1 VEFEQVVVVTLPM
14 VTVWVSTSVVVTF
27 RVVTMVLS
35 VVDDVIEAGPAVVL
49 FWNGALEVLDQMVV
63 VVLQG
68 RDEVVEPVVLLE
80 TGRLEVGEV
89 VTGEVPVPE
98 WVVGAVVVLFWYG
111 ALEVIDEK
119 LMEVLFWDTVE
130 VVEPVVL
137 LKMGRLEVVDEM
149 VMGEVPVPGWI
160 VGTEVVLF
168 WNGALELVNK
178 ERVVVLL

>member
-1 VEFEQVVVVTLPM
+1 M
-14 VTVWVSTSVVVTF
+14 VVTF
-27 RVVTMVLS
+27 CVVTVVLS
-35 VVDDVIEAGPAVVL
+35 VVDEVIEAGPVVVL
-49 FWNGALEVLDQMVV
+49 FWNGALEVLLEVLDQMVV

-80 TGRLEVGEV
+80 TGRLEVEEV

-119 LMEVLFWDTVE
+119 LMEVLFWDIVE
-130 VVEPVVL
+130 VVELVVL
-137 LKMGRLEVVDEM
+137 LKTGRLEVVDEI
-149 VMGEVPVPGWI
+149 VTGEVPVPWWV

-168 WNGALELVNK
+168 WNGAVVFVK
-178 ERVVVLL
+178 VERVVVLL

>member
-1 VEFEQVVVVTLPM
+1 M
-14 VTVWVSTSVVVTF
+14 VVTF
-27 RVVTMVLS
+27 CVVTVVLS
-35 VVDDVIEAGPAVVL
+35 VVDEVIEAGPVVVL
-49 FWNGALEVLDQMVV
+49 FWNGALEVLLEVLDQMVV

-80 TGRLEVGEV
+80 TGRLEVEEV

-130 VVEPVVL
+130 VVELVVL
-137 LKMGRLEVVDEM
+137 LKTGRLEVVDEI
-149 VMGEVPVPGWI
+149 VTGEVPVPWWV

-168 WNGALELVNK
+168 WNGAVVLVK
-178 ERVVVLL
+178 VERVVVLL

>member
-1 VEFEQVVVVTLPM
+1 M
-14 VTVWVSTSVVVTF
+14 VVTF
-27 RVVTMVLS
+27 CVVTVVLS
-35 VVDDVIEAGPAVVL
+35 VVDEVIEAGPVVVL
-49 FWNGALEVLDQMVV
+49 FWNGALEVLLEVLDQMVV

-80 TGRLEVGEV
+80 TGRLEVEEV

-119 LMEVLFWDTVE
+119 LMEVLFWDIVE
-130 VVEPVVL
+130 VVELVVL
-137 LKMGRLEVVDEM
+137 LKTGRLEVVDEI
-149 VMGEVPVPGWI
+149 VTGEVPVPWWV

-168 WNGALELVNK
+168 WNGAVVLVK
-178 ERVVVLL
+178 VERVVVLL